1 MPEKPKF
8 EPIAVSP
15 RQATELIPIGI
26 TKLYEA
32 INSGAIKSSVVNNR
46 RWINFQ
52 SLKKFAGIADAAVR
66 S

>member
-1 MPEKPKF
+1 MYEKPKL

-15 RQATELIPIGI
+15 KQAIQLLPIGI

-52 SLKKFAGIADAAVR
+52 SLKKFAAGVAEAR